1 MKVMTREEQKSRKSP
16 FRCPECG
23 RAASRTEHA
32 NLLISG
38 YAVECTCG
46 FIYDNEIAEVVL
58 RQGSLKYL
66 NTVEVFNN
74 YWWHTTYLTNWFK
87 DIRNY
92 HGDTKVYLPMV
103 HLGTFNA
110 ACDRGRWEGYT
121 NLFRVRL
128 KNSAKI
134 MPEVQDDKTIW
145 PSLAEDYEYDIIRYV
160 NRWESAG
167 SISLLVNPNAMI
179 IAESRPYPT
188 AARRK

>member
-16 FRCPECG
+16 FRCPGCG
-23 RAASRTEHA
+23 KPASRTEHA
-32 NLLISG
+32 SLLIAG
-38 YAVECTCG
+38 YAVECECSVV
-46 FIYDNEIAEVVL
+46 YDTESAEIVL

-66 NTVEVFNN
+66 DPAEVFNN
-74 YWWHTTYLTNWFK
+74 YWWHTTDKNNWFN

-92 HGDTKVYLPMV
+92 HGMWEQDMPMV

-110 ACDRGRWEGYT
+110 ACDRGRWEGYS
-121 NLFRVRL
+121 NLFRIRL

-134 MPEVQDDKTIW
+134 LPEVWDDATIW
-145 PSLAEDYEYDIIRYV
+145 PSLAVEYDYDIIRYI

-179 IAESRPYPT
+179 VAETRPYPA